1 MSGGASYGQAGR
13 SLGGFV
19 GHAGRIGQAHGL
31 KAERATAEL
40 LDRLTTHGFTVFHSV
55 SVRGGAADIDH
66 VLVGSTGVVLIDTK
80 SWKAG
85 TYVRLGSRT
94 YRRCGSELLP
104 RRFAPG
110 ESSSLARS
118 VTQMRQAGI
127 PVAGA
132 VVAVWPSGSG
142 GRIGLKLMRYTGA
155 KRIAH
160 ARRAVRAARRMAGS
174 RGADPSVVAQVARW
188 VQSNQER
195 H

>member
-1 MSGGASYGQAGR
+1 M
-13 SLGGFV
+13 
-19 GHAGRIGQAHGL
+19 
-31 KAERATAEL
+31 
-40 LDRLTTHGFTVFHSV
+40 
-55 SVRGGAADIDH
+55 
-66 VLVGSTGVVLIDTK
+66 
-80 SWKAG
+80 
-85 TYVRLGSRT
+85 RLGSRT
-94 YRRCGSELLP
+94 YRRCGSGLLP

-174 RGADPSVVAQVARW
+174 RGAKPSVVAQVARW